1 MIHSFIYTY
10 SFRSQHIASKT
21 TTTTTTYN
29 RMSLIKDSTISNNNN
44 NNSRDIIDDN
54 NMFSISF
61 ANNHP
66 MDMVN
71 NPPELLS
78 SNNSFHDDFVMDLD
92 TTETKYENI
101 PNMITTTTNSPK
113 QSNINFI
120 TGGFE
125 FDDNSNV
132 QENKNDNT
140 SGTTLLSSKGSY
152 ENIIDSYANVA
163 QQNYRLWLSSF

>member
-1 MIHSFIYTY
+1 
-10 SFRSQHIASKT
+10 
-21 TTTTTTYN
+21 
-29 RMSLIKDSTISNNNN
+29 MSLIKDSTISQ
-44 NNSRDIIDDN
+44 NNSNTTNNRDIIDDN
-54 NMFSISF
+54 NMFSLSF

-66 MDMVN
+66 MDMIN

-92 TTETKYENI
+92 TTETNYENI
-101 PNMITTTTNSPK
+101 PNMMISTTNTNTK

-120 TGGFE
+120 TGGF
-125 FDDNSNV
+125 DDNSNKLD
-132 QENKNDNT
+132 NKNDNNS